1 MVIEESFLQIQIG
14 SFDTSIVDALLIIG
28 YYSTG
33 FDEAVID
40 VIAKANDAP
49 TPINYSNCF

>member
-1 MVIEESFLQIQIG
+1 VIEESFLQIQIG